1 MAGTKGAVAET
12 TARSAE
18 FMRLHPHAH
27 ISEGLRPSCTAPEV
41 GWMSQCRHRRCSG
54 HWRTGLASEAAAFLA
69 YEAHLR
75 DSPACNG

>member
-1 MAGTKGAVAET
+1 MAGRKGAALTGPDAE
-12 TARSAE
+12 E
-18 FMRLHPHAH
+18 FMRAHPSAW
-27 ISEGLRPSCTAPEV
+27 IAEGTRPSCSAPEV
-41 GWMSQCRHRRCSG
+41 GWMSQCRHRRCPG